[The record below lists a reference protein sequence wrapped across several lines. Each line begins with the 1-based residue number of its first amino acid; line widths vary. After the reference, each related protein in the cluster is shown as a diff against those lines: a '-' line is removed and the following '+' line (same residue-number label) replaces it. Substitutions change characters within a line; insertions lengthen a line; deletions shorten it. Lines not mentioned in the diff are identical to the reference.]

1 MTDCIR
7 SLLINSSYLKEIFIL
22 SNITFNYQTYLE
34 IEKIYLNMILDKMK
48 SSFKW
53 LQLINKL
60 LMQSVTLILFFF
72 ATIYIL
78 YNIQL
83 KCALIPKKI

>member
-1 MTDCIR
+1 M
-7 SLLINSSYLKEIFIL
+7 K
-22 SNITFNYQTYLE
+22 SNVRQ
-34 IEKIYLNMILDKMK
+34 MK

-60 LMQSVTLILFFF
+60 LMQSVTLIPIFHIF
-72 ATIYIL
+72 TNMYIYIL

-83 KCALIPKKI
+83 KCALIPKKLAKYNNATVSRIVIG